1 MVQTSYGSVP
11 SLTSTA
17 LEAAMTSEFP
27 PGVRIETVFLVE
39 AQYTPEAAERRPA
52 VRAEHLAR
60 VAELRREGTIIE
72 GGAYSDALTSSI
84 MLVRAEDAA
93 AASAIAGADVYVKA
107 GVWGDISARPFG
119 RVVTTG

>member
-1 MVQTSYGSVP
+1 
-11 SLTSTA
+11 
-17 LEAAMTSEFP
+17 MTSEFP
-27 PGVRIETVFLVE
+27 PGVQIETAFLVE

-52 VRAEHLAR
+52 VRFEHLTR
-60 VAELRREGTIIE
+60 VAELRRRGTIIE

-84 MLVRAEDAA
+84 MLVRAEDAPA
-93 AASAIAGADVYVKA
+93 ALAIARADVYVKA